1 MTIQHHPPDE
11 LIAAF
16 AAGTLDLG
24 QHVAVATHL
33 TGCVHCRSFVGAIEE
48 IGGHLLDRLP
58 PTEMGSDALSRVEA
72 RLGGFAAAVEDGA
85 GPTRGESS
93 DVPGLPRFVRNY
105 RFERWNWIAPKIHVR
120 PITLPEASDTRVFLL
135 KSGPGTKMLPH
146 SHTGVEMTC
155 VLVGAFRHD
164 GGRFGPG
171 DFDLGDE
178 AIEHE
183 PVVEARGEC
192 ICLVAMQGR
201 LQLNGFVGRLIQPFV
216 RL

>member
-1 MTIQHHPPDE
+1 
-11 LIAAF
+11 
-16 AAGTLDLG
+16 
-24 QHVAVATHL
+24 
-33 TGCVHCRSFVGAIEE
+33 
-48 IGGHLLDRLP
+48 
-58 PTEMGSDALSRVEA
+58 
-72 RLGGFAAAVEDGA
+72 
-85 GPTRGESS
+85 
-93 DVPGLPRFVRNY
+93 
-105 RFERWNWIAPKIHVR
+105 
-120 PITLPEASDTRVFLL
+120 
-135 KSGPGTKMLPH
+135 MLPH